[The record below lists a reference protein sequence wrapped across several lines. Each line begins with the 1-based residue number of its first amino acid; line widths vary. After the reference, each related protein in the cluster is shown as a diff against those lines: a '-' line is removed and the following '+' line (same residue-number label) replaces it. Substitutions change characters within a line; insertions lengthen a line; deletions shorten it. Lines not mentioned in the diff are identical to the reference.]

1 VRAISPWILVCTWGL
16 TTAAACGGDEKPDDG
31 PRGGSAGSGGQA
43 SGGTSQRGGSAGAS
57 GSGGG
62 GGSAGESG
70 SGAGGSAGESGSGAG
85 GSAGESGSGG
95 VNSSGSNAGGDSG
108 SGGGSEGGSSGEWEG
123 CPTADEYGAEAG
135 PHAVSV
141 TPEAT
146 YCATFDENRTLKQEL
161 AAKAML
167 RITPGRYALPGADRN
182 DLGLPS
188 CLRFGASSS
197 AIPVTGGQAT
207 YTAETFDGTVTHSYQ
222 FTQTLD
228 GNERR
233 LRTQLLDRTAGTETP
248 TFVLDGT
255 EVDFAAQDFIRYLM
269 LCPADGDCIPD
280 AFFDSCEHRSARL
293 HSHELTLGSGAGTVT
308 FELRISESYSST
320 EPGAFVR
327 ASGTFRGT
335 PFEQRDYWKLVYNPA
350 HHHFVRNFAV
360 IFDEPIDGACGIQV
374 MGLEPL
380 GDALTPDVAAT
391 VDCELNETGPLTVE
405 SHQHTVG
412 PLP

>member
-1 VRAISPWILVCTWGL
+1 MVRAFSPSILLCTWAW
-16 TTAAACGGDEKPDDG
+16 TTAVACGGDERPHDG
-31 PRGGSAGSGGQA
+31 PHGGGAGSGGQA
-43 SGGTSQRGGSAGAS
+43 SGGTSQRGGSAGES
-57 GSGGG
+57 GSGG

-70 SGAGGSAGESGSGAG
+70 SGGGGSAGG
-85 GSAGESGSGG
+85 SGSGG
-95 VNSSGSNAGGDSG
+95 VNSSGTNAGGESG
-108 SGGGSEGGSSGEWEG
+108 SSGGSEGGSSGEWEG

-135 PHAVSV
+135 PHAVNV
-141 TPEAT
+141 TAEAT
-146 YCATFDENRTLKQEL
+146 YCATFDENRTLKEEL

-167 RITPGRYALPGADRN
+167 RITPGRYALPGADRD

-207 YTAETFDGTVTHSYQ
+207 YTADTFDGNVTHSYQ
-222 FTQTLD
+222 FTQALVAD
-228 GNERR
+228 GNARR
-233 LRTQLLDRTAGTETP
+233 LRTQLLDRTLGTETP

-308 FELRISESYSST
+308 FELRIAESYSST

-327 ASGTFRGT
+327 ASGTFHGT

-360 IFDEPIDGACGIQV
+360 IFDEPIDGVCGIQV
-374 MGLEPL
+374 MGLEPV

-391 VDCELNETGPLTVE
+391 IDCELKESGPLTVE
-405 SHQHTVG
+405 SQQHTVG
-412 PLP
+412 TLP

>member
-1 VRAISPWILVCTWGL
+1 VNV
-16 TTAAACGGDEKPDDG
+16 TA
-31 PRGGSAGSGGQA
+31 
-43 SGGTSQRGGSAGAS
+43 
-57 GSGGG
+57 
-62 GGSAGESG
+62 
-70 SGAGGSAGESGSGAG
+70 
-85 GSAGESGSGG
+85 
-95 VNSSGSNAGGDSG
+95 
-108 SGGGSEGGSSGEWEG
+108 
-123 CPTADEYGAEAG
+123 
-135 PHAVSV
+135 
-141 TPEAT
+141 EAT
-146 YCATFDENRTLKQEL
+146 YCATFDENRTLKEEL

-167 RITPGRYALPGADRN
+167 RITPGRYALPGADQD

-207 YTAETFDGTVTHSYQ
+207 YTAENFGGDVRHWYQ
-222 FTQTLD
+222 FTQTLVAAS
-228 GNERR
+228 GARR
-233 LRTQLLDRTAGTETP
+233 LRTQLTERTLGSEIPA
-248 TFVLDGT
+248 FVLDGT

-269 LCPADGDCIPD
+269 LCPADGDCVPD
-280 AFFDSCEHRSARL
+280 ASFDSCEHRSARL

-308 FELRISESYSST
+308 FELRISESFSST

-374 MGLEPL
+374 TGLEPL
-380 GDALTPDVAAT
+380 GDALTPDVAVS
-391 VDCELNETGPLTVE
+391 VDCELNEIGPLTVE
-405 SHQHTVG
+405 SHEHTVG